1 MPTLNPY
8 LNFAGNAEEAFTF
21 YKSVFGTE
29 FTFLQR
35 IKETP
40 EGSKFPKEEQNKVM
54 HVALPIGKG
63 NTLMASDVP
72 ESLGYKVTV
81 GNNVSLSLEAESK
94 EEAKKIFEGLAK
106 GGKVREPLADT
117 FWGAYFGMLT
127 DKFGILWMVNY
138 TYPKSKT

>member
-1 MPTLNPY
+1 MAKLNPY
-8 LNFAGNAEEAFTF
+8 LNFAGNTEEAFTF

-72 ESLGYKVTV
+72 ESMGYKVTV
-81 GNNVSLSLEAESK
+81 GNNVSLSLETESK
-94 EEAKKIFEGLAK
+94 EEARKIFEGLSR
-106 GGKVREPLADT
+106 GGKVREPLKDT
-117 FWGAYFGMLT
+117 FWGAHFGMLT

-138 TYPKSKT
+138 TYPKTKS